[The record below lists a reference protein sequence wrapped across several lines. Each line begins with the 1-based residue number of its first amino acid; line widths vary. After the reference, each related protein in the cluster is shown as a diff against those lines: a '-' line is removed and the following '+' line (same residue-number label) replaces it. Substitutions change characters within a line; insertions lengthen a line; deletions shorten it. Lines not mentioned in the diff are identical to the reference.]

1 MERTSAGAAGSP
13 PGVRRRKAGTDHRTV
28 VADHGDGN
36 SRRLPLLTAVEGV
49 PREAREREA
58 ACLREP
64 LRHMSYQP
72 SAISSS

>member
-1 MERTSAGAAGSP
+1 MIPSTDAQCPCNTNLPSDSHRGMGGARTTGCSARQDP
-13 PGVRRRKAGTDHRTV
+13 
-28 VADHGDGN
+28 
-36 SRRLPLLTAVEGV
+36 RLISQRHSWV